1 MNMIESKYLDWLK
14 VSAKQA
20 LIMFIISTVLLFGG
34 EELVASL
41 GLLQAKEILKPW
53 VGVVWI
59 ISLSIVISDPTFYAF
74 NWVKTRV
81 QWRIYLK
88 QMQKTLHDLTP
99 EEKKFLS
106 VYIINDTKTQ
116 SADCNDGVVNGLVA
130 AKIIFRSSNLSQYY
144 TTFPYNIQPWAWEY
158 LKNNPEILR

>member
-1 MNMIESKYLDWLK
+1 MIESKYLYWLK

-59 ISLSIVISDPTFYAF
+59 ISLSIVI
-74 NWVKTRV
+74 
-81 QWRIYLK
+81 
-88 QMQKTLHDLTP
+88 
-99 EEKKFLS
+99 
-106 VYIINDTKTQ
+106 
-116 SADCNDGVVNGLVA
+116 
-130 AKIIFRSSNLSQYY
+130 
-144 TTFPYNIQPWAWEY
+144 
-158 LKNNPEILR
+158 